1 MGWQEQLP
9 WVTRELGEL
18 PGNLREHLRVLG
30 YAVKDL
36 PDTMRQDATIE
47 MAAGMTF
54 FLIFSLFPGL
64 VFLVT
69 LLPYMPIDAPIE
81 ELFVVAEPLLPPEVH
96 DLLYGHVTELI
107 SRPRKGLLTASAA
120 IALYSASRALVSLSR
135 SLNRSYRVP
144 KIKSELL
151 RRLRSIALTVVALA
165 GIVTAVILLS
175 VGDQIV
181 AVIVEKG
188 WLPISSG
195 VLIATFRW
203 PVLLL
208 LGAFLV
214 QQLYHLLPDQRPR
227 WRAISTGS
235 ILAVLGWVVA
245 TWGFTEFATKFIKF
259 NVTYGSLGSFAVV
272 MAWMYLG
279 SVALMAGGTINAL
292 VDRGLPPARDDGSQP
307 LPEPLPEP
315 VRLHPVQDEQP
326 DAAPEPDDPSEPE
339 GDEAPEDE
347 QGS

>member
-9 WVTRELGEL
+9 WVERELGAL
-18 PGNLREHLRVLG
+18 PGNLREHLKVLG
-30 YAVKDL
+30 YALKDL
-36 PDTMRQDATIE
+36 PATLRQDATIE

-54 FLIFSLFPGL
+54 FLVFSLFPGL

-69 LLPYMPIDAPIE
+69 LLPYLPIDAPIE
-81 ELFVVAEPLLPPEVH
+81 ELFVVAQPLLPDEVH

-107 SRPRKGLLTASAA
+107 NRPRKGLLTASAA

-144 KIKSELL
+144 KIKSELR
-151 RRLRSIALTVVALA
+151 RRLRSIVLTIVALG
-165 GIVTAVILLS
+165 GIIVAVILLS
-175 VGDQIV
+175 AGDQIV
-181 AVIVEKG
+181 GAIVEQG

-195 VLIATFRW
+195 VLIATVRW

-208 LGAFLV
+208 FGAFLV
-214 QQLYHLLPDQRPR
+214 QQLYHHLPDTRPR
-227 WRAISTGS
+227 WRAVSTGS
-235 ILAVLGWVVA
+235 VFAVLGWVVA

-292 VDRGLPPARDDGSQP
+292 VDRGLPPPRDDGTQQE
-307 LPEPLPEP
+307 PEPLPDP
-315 VRLHPVQDEQP
+315 VRLHPELAVNDDAYDGDDADE
-326 DAAPEPDDPSEPE
+326 
-339 GDEAPEDE
+339 GTED
-347 QGS
+347 